1 MSKIIHLA
9 SFQNYQCMYIDSTF
23 IWKVSRPG
31 SKSPIRKVVCTTR
44 CFSTFRHERNHLATK
59 IEITCLKLSIL
70 LIELLVLEKVKEVGL
85 IISRKKAQ
93 GYAYFISFAH

>member
-1 MSKIIHLA
+1 
-9 SFQNYQCMYIDSTF
+9 MYVHRF
-23 IWKVSRPG
+23 YFYLESRPG

-70 LIELLVLEKVKEVGL
+70 FIELLVLEKGKEVGL
-85 IISRKKAQ
+85 IISKKPKVML
-93 GYAYFISFAH
+93 I